1 MWLDRRY
8 VVDMHIRALDSCA
21 ANGPEPVDVAG
32 ISDRWWVWWGVVG
45 KLRLNFAVAILPVAA
60 TPRLLLL
67 YLAATRLDSLPTP
80 PRYPPASSNRSVRV
94 KSRQQSLDCPVL
106 IAFVVRPIECQMEAM
121 APSRGTSEPVAEGMQ
136 EVPRNPM
143 PLSAAQ
149 EQQVR
154 DLYYKRVRGYCAE
167 EIKRLSAPVTGR
179 VHVVAPL
186 HYPTYPPSPLIS
198 SQHAHSDPRR
208 SHAEF
213 ATCAKNR
220 TVTTTWKCRQ
230 ERLAMNSCMIARATL
245 EEQDAA
251 REEWLATR
259 LIRKKEREEKD
270 RQSKELQRLYMEWQP
285 PTEAARWQ
293 GGADGKVGGD
303 DVGREQDRS
312 SR

>member
-1 MWLDRRY
+1 
-8 VVDMHIRALDSCA
+8 
-21 ANGPEPVDVAG
+21 
-32 ISDRWWVWWGVVG
+32 
-45 KLRLNFAVAILPVAA
+45 
-60 TPRLLLL
+60 
-67 YLAATRLDSLPTP
+67 
-80 PRYPPASSNRSVRV
+80 
-94 KSRQQSLDCPVL
+94 
-106 IAFVVRPIECQMEAM
+106 MEAM

-167 EIKRLSAPVTGR
+167 EIK
-179 VHVVAPL
+179 
-186 HYPTYPPSPLIS
+186 
-198 SQHAHSDPRR
+198 Q
-208 SHAEF
+208 F